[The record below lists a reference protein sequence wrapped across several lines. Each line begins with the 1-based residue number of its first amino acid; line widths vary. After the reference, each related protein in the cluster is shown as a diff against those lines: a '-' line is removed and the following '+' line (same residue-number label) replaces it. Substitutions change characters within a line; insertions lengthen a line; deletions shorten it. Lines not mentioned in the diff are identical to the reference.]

1 METKARPL
9 RADAE
14 RSIRT
19 IMEAAERLLGE
30 NPGATMEQIAEA
42 AGVARTTIHRRFA
55 SREALVEIM
64 TTAAWQ
70 EISAAVEAARP
81 HTAPPPV
88 ALHQATTNVLH
99 IKSRWRFALSHV
111 NPLSEEA
118 ASIQAEVMDKCDA
131 LFLRAQEAGILP
143 PGTDLLWA
151 RRVYL
156 ALLNETCGPT
166 SEEAAEPDPD
176 PDTLAAQIIHTLLYG
191 VTTRRPSAT

>member
-1 METKARPL
+1 MEAKARPL

-19 IMEAAERLLGE
+19 IMDAAERLLGE

-42 AGVARTTIHRRFA
+42 AGVARITIHRRFA

-64 TTAAWQ
+64 TTAAWR

-81 HTAPPPV
+81 HTAPPLV

-99 IKSRWRFALSHV
+99 IRSRWRFALSHV

-118 ASIQAEVMDKCDA
+118 ASIQAEVMDQCDA
-131 LFLRAQEAGILP
+131 LFRRAQEAGILP
-143 PGTDLLWA
+143 PDTDLLWA

-166 SEEAAEPDPD
+166 PEQAAELDPD
-176 PDTLAAQIIHTLLYG
+176 PDTLAARIIHTLLYG
-191 VTTRRPSAT
+191 VTTR